1 MFLYRESEEGPRT
14 LANTYEG
21 PEPCPLLAR
30 RCWEPLCPRRGR
42 TCRKS
47 ILTCCR
53 HAQKKKTRFHRLLWS
68 ETLNRRAREA
78 TGPPEGGGG
87 SAVSRQRWTATK
99 SDTASI
105 CSTCRINTEG
115 CCKFP
120 KQTTCSQW
128 EELKILRAR
137 RRKRTREFHLDVCL

>member
-1 MFLYRESEEGPRT
+1 MRVLSLVLCWQEGAGNHFVPGGGGRAESPFSRVVGT
-14 LANTYEG
+14 H
-21 PEPCPLLAR
+21 
-30 RCWEPLCPRRGR
+30 
-42 TCRKS
+42 K
-47 ILTCCR
+47 
-53 HAQKKKTRFHRLLWS
+53 KKKTRFHRLLWS
-68 ETLNRRAREA
+68 ETLNRRAHEA